1 VNRTQ
6 NLEEARKCLRNHP
19 LYGAIKTP
27 AALRLFT
34 QYHVFAVWDFMTLL
48 KSLQQGLTTVSLP
61 WVPGR
66 DPETARIVNALVL
79 AEESDSIPEGDG
91 FRHLSHFEWYLEA
104 MAEIGADCSEINFW
118 IEEVRRG
125 ASFQSVLADTK
136 LAPPVHEFLQT
147 TSEILEEPVA
157 VRAAAF
163 HHSRELIIP
172 EMFLPIATNLSQ
184 EGLACDT
191 LVAYLQRHVDIDS
204 QDHSLAS
211 EAMVERL
218 LASSPELV
226 GRAEEISLRALT
238 ARVALWD
245 AILEKTC

>member
-1 VNRTQ
+1 MNKTQ
-6 NLEEARKCLRNHP
+6 NWEEACEVLRNHP

-27 AALRLFT
+27 SALRLFT
-34 QYHVFAVWDFMTLL
+34 EYHVFAVWDFMTLL
-48 KSLQQGLTTVSLP
+48 KSLQRDLTTVSLP
-61 WVPGR
+61 WFPGR
-66 DPETARIVNALVL
+66 DPETARLVNALVL

-91 FRHLSHFEWYLEA
+91 FRKLSHFEWYLEA
-104 MAEIGADCSEINFW
+104 MTEIGADCSEINFC
-118 IEEVRRG
+118 IAEVRRG
-125 ASFQSVLADTK
+125 ALFQSVLADAK
-136 LAPPVHEFLQT
+136 LTPSVNEFLQA

-157 VRAAAF
+157 VRVAAF
-163 HHSRELIIP
+163 HYSRELIIP

-184 EGLACDT
+184 EGLACGT
-191 LVAYLQRHVDIDS
+191 LVACLQRHVDIDS

-218 LASSPELV
+218 LASSPELM

-245 AILEKTC
+245 AILERIC